1 MKKYI
6 IIKKN
11 GNEEP
16 GNETNEFWKNK
27 EYVEYKKKNGMNF
40 TDKLADWAA
49 SHMVNADGK
58 VHSWKVEDVK
68 AAFPSLGF
76 TLKNGYTWGDV
87 AYMANMIYADYIQC
101 LKSETDALKMANA
114 IMNDPDGYDGM
125 IFNRYT
131 ADIMS
136 KNVQVPWGNLM

>member
-6 IIKKN
+6 IIKKKEHEDPEN
-11 GNEEP
+11 N
-16 GNETNEFWKNK
+16 TNEFWENK
-27 EYVEYKKKNGMNF
+27 DYVEYKKKNGMHF
-40 TDKLADWAA
+40 TEKLADWAS

-58 VHSWKVEDVK
+58 AHSWKVEEVK

-76 TLKNGYTWGDV
+76 SLKNGYTWGDV

-131 ADIMS
+131 ADIME
-136 KNVQVPWGNLM
+136 KGTCVPWENVM